1 MIITLMNLLAVL
13 LPLTLLFAFVWG
25 AWRHTVE
32 QTLGYSH
39 LTDLSS
45 GTKIKRYFTLLGKVL
60 WNIAVLIVMVGGIV
74 LELLFAMGEE
84 ESDKLE
90 TRRDSNGCIW
100 YRSGGSWYSHSAD
113 AGNTGPWD

>member
-1 MIITLMNLLAVL
+1 MMITFMNSLAVL
-13 LPLTLLFAFVWG
+13 LGLALLFAFVWG
-25 AWRHTVE
+25 AWRHTLE
-32 QTLGYSH
+32 QILDDPLLADPTPAAK
-39 LTDLSS
+39 
-45 GTKIKRYFTLLGKVL
+45 TKLYFTLVGKVL
-60 WNIAVLIVMVGGIV
+60 WNIVVLVVMVGGIV